1 MTKAA
6 SLRTRLWLSYALV
19 IVAALFLTML
29 VLVLY
34 LVRSP
39 LAYRTTLLE
48 LNAAQNVL
56 QTSQPD
62 LASQSLS
69 DLETTLEKFDQAMGL
84 RLVLLDSHRKVLIDT
99 RLGEAPEI
107 APRRLQVLR
116 ATTTLRDVNGQVW
129 LFSANRFDDGRIL
142 LLLTPRPRLP
152 LLAIL
157 RNDLFVP
164 FIYAGLLALVLSL
177 FVALGLARWIGNPL
191 QKLVLATRKMPDAS
205 PVALHGP
212 REIQELSGAF
222 NEMSERVSSTRKAQ
236 REFVANVSHE
246 LKTPITSIEGFAQAL
261 GDGTADTPEK
271 QKQAVAV
278 IKQESERMHRM
289 VLDLLDLARFD
300 SGNFEIVRSPVD
312 IQALLTRLVEKFTP
326 QAVAAGVSL
335 GLEAGLLPSIMGDGD
350 RLVQVFSNLV
360 DNSLKFTPAGGRI
373 TLRAV
378 PNPSGVLVEIC
389 DNGMGIPDEVRAHIF
404 ERFYQADPS
413 RPGGRQHGA
422 GLGLAIVQEIIQ
434 AHGGTISVRSKP
446 GEGSTFSVLLPFT
459 PPGESVMASKRNS

>member
-29 VLVLY
+29 VLLLY

-39 LAYRTTLLE
+39 LAYRTTLVELE
-48 LNAAQNVL
+48 AVQNVL

-62 LASQSLS
+62 LASQSVS
-69 DLETTLEKFDQAMGL
+69 DLETTLTKFGQTMGL
-84 RLVLLDSHRKVLIDT
+84 RLVLLDSHRKVVIDT
-99 RLGEAPEI
+99 RLGEEPAI
-107 APRRLQVLR
+107 APRRFQVLR
-116 ATTTLRDVNGQVW
+116 ATNSLRDEDGQVW
-129 LFSANRFDDGRIL
+129 LFSAKWLTDGRIL

-152 LLAIL
+152 LLTIL

-164 FIYAGLLALVLSL
+164 FIYSGLLALVLSL

-191 QKLVLATRKMPDAS
+191 QSLVLATRKMPDAS
-205 PVALHGP
+205 PLAMHGP

-222 NEMSERVSSTRKAQ
+222 NAMSKRVSSTRQAQ

-246 LKTPITSIEGFAQAL
+246 LKTPITSIQGFAQAL
-261 GDGTADTPEK
+261 EDGTADTPEK

-278 IKQESERMHRM
+278 IKQESERMHHM

-300 SGNFEIVRSPVD
+300 SGSFEISHSPVD
-312 IQALLTRLVEKFTP
+312 IQPLLTSLVGKFSP
-326 QAVAAGVSL
+326 QAGAAGVSL
-335 GLEAGLLPSIMGDGD
+335 GVETDPLPAIAGDGD
-350 RLVQVFSNLV
+350 RLAQVFSNLV
-360 DNSLKFTPAGGRI
+360 DNALKFTPAGGRI

-378 PNPSGVLVEIC
+378 PKTSGVLVEVS
-389 DNGMGIPDEVRAHIF
+389 DTGMGIPDDVRAHIF

-413 RPGGRQHGA
+413 RPGGGQHGA
-422 GLGLAIVQEIIQ
+422 GLGLAIVQEIVQ
-434 AHGGTISVRSKP
+434 AHGGTISVRSTP
-446 GEGSTFSVLLPFT
+446 GEGSTFSVWLPIT
-459 PPGESVMASKRNS
+459 PPGEPVKASKRRS